1 VPFSLFEAMPCAAR
15 QPGIG
20 FDKRIY

>member
-20 FDKRIY
+20 FNERIY